1 MKMEVSLGVWLLGIF
16 CITIRVKGKFSLEC
30 MGRSFTFSK
39 KRNFLSMNSSNCE
52 IVASQRF
59 LRLLDLQ
66 CYFTLRVSSY
76 QLLLK

>member
-16 CITIRVKGKFSLEC
+16 CITIRVKGKFPLVEC

-39 KRNFLSMNSSNCE
+39 KRNFLSVNSSNCE

-66 CYFTLRVSSY
+66 CYFTLRVSY
-76 QLLLK
+76 RLLLK